1 MAESFRCPSC
11 SAPLGFEGKPM
22 QKCRFCG
29 SNVIVPT
36 NVIQDSNAFGG
47 AGRLSFDDLSSLK
60 GKALRIGEIQRL
72 IHSGNKIEA
81 VKVFRETFGVGLKE
95 AKDAVDAMER
105 GESLNMSGIKFR
117 GTSAPRAEVV
127 RMDVFSD
134 EQTRDVVKKVGF
146 AVGGSILGSVV
157 ITLLII
163 GGIIALTFY
172 LISRSTERTFEGPSP
187 MPTAATPAP
196 LKSTPTPEVSI
207 AVELLKFGGEGTG
220 AGKFNDNRAVAVDTD
235 GRIYSA
241 DYSGGRIQ
249 VFGADGAFQTQI
261 LNDTSRTV
269 NALAVDRKGNLF
281 VLQGWDIYRLN
292 RETGAQLGKFRVD
305 MATDFAVGLDGKI
318 YVSAMRGGITV
329 LSNELEKIKTL
340 QISKDLGLD
349 MIRQIAVDGAGNFF
363 LLEGRELAIF
373 KLSPDGKLLTRF
385 GGRGT
390 GSPDKMPKSQF
401 SGMVAGLAVDS
412 QGRIYIS
419 QVSRI
424 SVFDANGNYLNDFK
438 TTQAFGMTLNDKD
451 ELFVAARPFVIK
463 YKVNL

>member
-1 MAESFRCPSC
+1 
-11 SAPLGFEGKPM
+11 M

-29 SNVIVPT
+29 SNVIVPA
-36 NVIQDSNAFGG
+36 NVMQDSNVFGG
-47 AGRLSFDDLSSLK
+47 AGNLNFSDLSSLT
-60 GKALRIGEIQRL
+60 GRALKIGEIQRL
-72 IHSGNKIEA
+72 IQSGNKIHA
-81 VKVFRETFGVGLKE
+81 IKLFRETFGVGLKE
-95 AKDAVDAMER
+95 AKDAVEAMER
-105 GESLNMSGIKFR
+105 GESIDISGIQVQSS
-117 GTSAPRAEVV
+117 TSRIDLRSNPQNLEAA
-127 RMDVFSD
+127 
-134 EQTRDVVKKVGF
+134 KKIGV
-146 AVGGSILGSVV
+146 AIGGSILGSVV
-157 ITLLII
+157 VTLLLI

-172 LISRSTERTFEGPSP
+172 LISSSIDKAVEKTVPVQKP
-187 MPTAATPAP
+187 VAPQP
-196 LKSTPTPEVSI
+196 LKSAPAETSI
-207 AVELLKFGGEGTG
+207 AEELLKFGGEGTG
-220 AGKFNDNRAVAVDTD
+220 AEKFTDNRAIAVDTD

-249 VFGADGAFQTQI
+249 IFGADGNFQTQI
-261 LNDTSRTV
+261 LNDTSRSV

-281 VLQGWDIYRLN
+281 VLQGWDVYRLN
-292 RETGAQLGKFRVD
+292 RETGEQSGKFRVD
-305 MATDFAVGLDGKI
+305 MATDLAVGLDGKV
-318 YVSAMRGGITV
+318 YVSAMRGGVTV
-329 LSNELEKIKTL
+329 LSSDLQKIKTL

-349 MIRQIAVDGAGNFF
+349 FIRQITVDGAGNFL

-412 QGRIYIS
+412 QGRVYVS

-438 TTQAFGMTLNDKD
+438 TTQAFGLTLNDRD

-463 YKVNL
+463 YKVTL